1 MWRAEMAGGKKATP
15 SGNFLR
21 EKVVVLAEGMG
32 LEVKREVTVGRRI
45 WGARR
50 RIDVVVTQPQSRITL
65 GLECKYQKD
74 RGTTDEKIPA
84 TILDISAWPIPGLV
98 VFEGKGIS
106 ENIRSY
112 LYSTGKAVEFEDL
125 EAWMRLFFRLP

>member
-1 MWRAEMAGGKKATP
+1 MAGGKNATP
-15 SGNFLR
+15 SGNVLR
-21 EKVVVLAEGMG
+21 EKVVSMAEAMG

-65 GLECKYQKD
+65 GIECKYQKD

-98 VFEGKGIS
+98 VFEGEGIS

-112 LYSTGKAVEFEDL
+112 LYSTGKAVEFDDL
-125 EAWMRLFFRLP
+125 EGWMRLFFRLP

>member
-1 MWRAEMAGGKKATP
+1 MAGGKNATP
-15 SGNFLR
+15 SGNVLR
-21 EKVVVLAEGMG
+21 EKVVTLAEAMG

-45 WGARR
+45 WGAKR
-50 RIDVVVTQPQSRITL
+50 RIDVVVTQPHSGITL

-84 TILDISAWPIPGLV
+84 TILDIAAWPIPGLV
-98 VFEGKGIS
+98 VFEGEGIS

-125 EAWMRLFFRLP
+125 EAWMKLFFRLP

>member
-1 MWRAEMAGGKKATP
+1 MAGGKNATP
-15 SGNFLR
+15 SGNVLR
-21 EKVVVLAEGMG
+21 EKVVTLAEAMG

-45 WGARR
+45 WGAKR
-50 RIDVVVTQPQSRITL
+50 RIDVVVTQPHSRITL

-84 TILDISAWPIPGLV
+84 TILDIAAWPIPGLV
-98 VFEGKGIS
+98 VFEGEGIS

-125 EAWMRLFFRLP
+125 EAWMKLFFRLP

>member
-1 MWRAEMAGGKKATP
+1 LAGGKNATP
-15 SGNFLR
+15 SGNVLR
-21 EKVVVLAEGMG
+21 EKVVTMAEAMG

-65 GLECKYQKD
+65 GIECKYQKD

-98 VFEGKGIS
+98 VFEGEGIS

-112 LYSTGKAVEFEDL
+112 LYSTGKAVEFDDL
-125 EAWMRLFFRLP
+125 EGWMRLFFRLP